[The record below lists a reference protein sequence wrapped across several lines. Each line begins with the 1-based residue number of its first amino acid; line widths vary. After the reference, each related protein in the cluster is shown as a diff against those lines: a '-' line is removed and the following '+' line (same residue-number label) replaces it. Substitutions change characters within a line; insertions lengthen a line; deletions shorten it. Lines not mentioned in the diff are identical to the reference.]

1 MDSQPLPSHTPKRRP
16 ALMGGIILIAI
27 GVLALLAQLGLLENL
42 GVLFLPVLGALF
54 LIWGLSTRTFGLV
67 IPGGILSG
75 IGLGIW
81 LLQGPLADAAEPVQG
96 AVFMLA
102 FAAGWGLIALLSR
115 ITADTPQW
123 WPLIPGG
130 ILAAIGGL
138 LLAGETGIRILELSG
153 YAWPVFLIALGLWIL
168 WRRRS

>member
-1 MDSQPLPSHTPKRRP
+1 MDSPTLTSNKPRRRS
-16 ALMGGIILIAI
+16 ALIGGALLIAI
-27 GVLALLAQLGLLENL
+27 GVLTLLAQLGILENL
-42 GVLFLPVLGALF
+42 DVLFLPILGALF

-67 IPGGILSG
+67 IPGGVLGG

-81 LLQGPLADAAEPVQG
+81 LLRGPLADAAEPVQG
-96 AVFMLA
+96 AGFMFA

-130 ILAAIGGL
+130 IMAAIGGL
-138 LLAGETGIRILELSG
+138 LLAGETGTRILELSG
-153 YAWPVFLIALGLWIL
+153 YFWPVLLIVLGLWIL